1 MRLTHLKL
9 AGFKSFPEPTHIHIP
24 GQLVGVVGPNGCGKS
39 NIIDAV
45 RWVLGESQAKQLRGE
60 TMQDVIFNGTADRHP
75 LGRASVELV
84 FDNSLGRAPGQWSN
98 YAEIS
103 VKRVLER
110 NGDSAYYIN
119 NSHVRRRDVT
129 DIFMGTGLGPRAYA
143 IIEQGMISRIVESKP
158 EELRVFLEEAAGIS
172 RYKERRRETELRLG
186 DARDNLKRV
195 EDIRSELGGQIEHLG
210 AQAEQAKQYIALQTE
225 LRTTQNLLWLIKKR
239 DAGNLRERALRDL
252 EKINNEIEAE
262 TANLRGAET
271 RLEET
276 RQGHYTASDAVHAAQ
291 GLLYETNAEVAR
303 LENQL
308 QYLRDSRKRLEQ
320 QLAQVSEQLQTLETE
335 RETAAKD
342 TIHWQGQLT
351 QGGERLSMRD
361 QDAERELAAL
371 PQAEQHHRAATETLT
386 EIKAKLAQSDQAKSL
401 AETHRVHS
409 QRILQQLQT
418 RRENLSE
425 EQRGLLMPD
434 AAVLTQ
440 LVATVAAVSQ
450 ELSGLQ
456 QSLAGQQAL
465 TPHSEQALLQASQD
479 AEDSQG
485 AVTRIEAQ
493 VQALEKLQVQ
503 QHRDE
508 KVQQFL
514 SAHGLQGQA
523 KLWQSVQVEPGWEA
537 ALESVMG
544 MRLNG
549 IRVSDMDGASRLD
562 PPPPPGV
569 TLFAAETDV
578 IAAAPAIVPWTPLA
592 QRIVRAEPEVAG
604 VLADCLDQVYVV
616 DSWQDALAL
625 RHRLPAGAVFASREG
640 HLISRHSVSFFAPQ
654 AEMHGLIARA
664 REIVGLKLE
673 LSKLQQTLAE
683 KREALAAAEHEH
695 RENREQISMLQ
706 SQLSER
712 QATQHGNELERLRL
726 SQQSE
731 QVSHRRD
738 QIERELGEISVQTDQ
753 ETVARDESVRELEQH
768 EGQLAAHRSSLE
780 GCEAALRAAATE
792 LNERRAAAQA
802 AERAVQEARFFER
815 SCREKLQALVTS
827 AQTLARRIEELSQSR
842 KSIETDI
849 AGLVEESL
857 LTTLQ
862 GVLGLRTSRENE
874 LSARRESLEAITQSL
889 TGIDQERLTAEQK
902 ISPLKDKINDLRLKE
917 QEARLSEE
925 NAAEQLLANGGVEAE
940 LLPLV
945 EKGMRSNALSGEI
958 TRINGEIEAL
968 GAVNLAAL
976 SELETA
982 RQRKDHLDSQSQDLN
997 EAVETLES
1005 AIHRIDR
1012 ETRERLQG
1020 TFDQVNQNF
1029 STLFP
1034 SLFGGGMARIE
1045 LTGVEILDAGLT
1057 VIAQPPG
1064 KKTSSIHL
1072 LSGGEKALT
1081 AVALVFAL
1089 FRLNPAPFCLLD
1101 EVDAPLDDSNTERFC
1116 ELVKKMSEDT
1126 QFLFISHNKIT
1137 MEMAN
1142 QLIGITMQESGVS
1155 RVVDVDIEQAMRIT
1169 EEAAA

>member
-1 MRLTHLKL
+1 M
-9 AGFKSFPEPTHIHIP
+9 P

-45 RWVLGESQAKQLRGE
+45 RWVLGESQAKHLRGE
-60 TMQDVIFNGTADRHP
+60 TMQDVIFNGTADRQP
-75 LGRASVELV
+75 MGRASVELV

-119 NSHVRRRDVT
+119 NTHVRRRDVT

-143 IIEQGMISRIVESKP
+143 IIEQGMISRIIESKP

-172 RYKERRRETELRLG
+172 KYKERRRETELRLG

-195 EDIRSELGGQIEHLG
+195 EDIRSELGGQIERLV
-210 AQAEQAKQYIALQTE
+210 AQAEQATHYNALQTE

-239 DAGNLRERALRDL
+239 DAGNLRDRALRDI

-262 TANLRGAET
+262 TANLRSAET
-271 RLEET
+271 KLEET
-276 RQGHYTASDAVHAAQ
+276 RQGHYAASDAVHAAQ
-291 GLLYETNAEVAR
+291 GRLYEVNAEVAR

-320 QLAQVSEQLQTLETE
+320 QLAQVAEQLQTLETE
-335 RETAAKD
+335 RETVARD

-351 QGGERLSMRD
+351 QGGEQLALRE
-361 QDAERELAAL
+361 QDSEREHAAL
-371 PQAEQHHRAATETLT
+371 PRAEQNHRAATEALA
-386 EIKAKLAQSDQAKSL
+386 EIKAALAQTEQAKSL
-401 AETHRVHS
+401 AETHCAHS
-409 QRILQQLQT
+409 QRILQQFQV

-434 AAVLTQ
+434 VAALAQLTQ
-440 LVATVAAVSQ
+440 TVAGLSQ

-456 QSLAGQQAL
+456 QNLAEQQAL
-465 TPHSEQALLQASQD
+465 TPRFEQALLRASQD
-479 AEDSQG
+479 AEDGHG
-485 AVTRIEAQ
+485 AVTHVEAQ
-493 VQALEKLQVQ
+493 IQALEKLQVQ

-508 KVQQFL
+508 KVQQFF

-523 KLWQSVQVEPGWEA
+523 KLWESVQVEPGWED

-549 IRVSDMDGASRLD
+549 IKLNDMDGAARLD

-569 TLFAAETDV
+569 TLFAAGTDV
-578 IAAAPAIVPWTPLA
+578 VPTSASAPWAPLS
-592 QRIVRAEPEVAG
+592 QHIIRAEPDLAG
-604 VLADCLDQVYVV
+604 VLADWLDQVYAV
-616 DSWQDALAL
+616 DSWQEALSL
-625 RHRLPAGAVFASREG
+625 RHRLPTGAVFASREG

-664 REIVGLKLE
+664 REIVGLKVE
-673 LSKLQQTLAE
+673 LIKLQQTLAE
-683 KREALAAAEHEH
+683 KREALAVAEREH
-695 RENREQISMLQ
+695 KENRQEIALLQ
-706 SQLSER
+706 SKLSER
-712 QATQHGNELERLRL
+712 QATQYAHELERVRL

-731 QVSHRRD
+731 RVSHRRG
-738 QIERELGEISVQTDQ
+738 QIERELSEIAAQAEQ
-753 ETVARDESVRELEQH
+753 ETSVRDESIRELRQH
-768 EGQLAAHRSSLE
+768 EAQLQVHHTSLASR
-780 GCEAALRAAATE
+780 EAALLTAATE
-792 LNERRAAAQA
+792 LNARRAAAQA
-802 AERAVQEARFFER
+802 AERAAQEARFFER
-815 SCREKLQALVTS
+815 SCREKLQALDTS
-827 AQTLARRIEELSQSR
+827 AQALARRIEELSQNR
-842 KSIETDI
+842 KAIETDI

-862 GVLGLRTSRENE
+862 GALELRTGRESE
-874 LSARRESLEAITQSL
+874 LTARRESLESISQRL
-889 TGIDQERLTAEQK
+889 TGIEQERLSAEQK
-902 ISPLKDKINDLRLKE
+902 ILPLKDKINDLRLKE

-925 NAAEQLLANGGVEAE
+925 NAAEQLLAHGGVEAE
-940 LLPLV
+940 LSPLV

-958 TRINGEIEAL
+958 TRLTSEIKAL

-982 RQRKDHLDSQSQDLN
+982 RQRKNHLDSQSQDLN

-1029 STLFP
+1029 SLLFP

-1045 LTGVEILDAGLT
+1045 LTGEEILDAGLT

-1081 AVALVFAL
+1081 AIALVFAL

-1101 EVDAPLDDSNTERFC
+1101 EVDAPLDDTNTERFC

-1137 MEMAN
+1137 MEMSN

-1169 EEAAA
+1169 EEAVA

>member
-1 MRLTHLKL
+1 M
-9 AGFKSFPEPTHIHIP
+9 P

-60 TMQDVIFNGTADRHP
+60 TMQDVIFNGTTDRQP

-110 NGDSAYYIN
+110 NGDSVYYIN
-119 NSHVRRRDVT
+119 NTHVRRRDVT

-143 IIEQGMISRIVESKP
+143 IIEQGMISRIIESKP

-172 RYKERRRETELRLG
+172 KYKERRRETELRLG

-195 EDIRSELGGQIEHLG
+195 EDIRAELGGQIERLV
-210 AQAEQAKQYIALQTE
+210 AQAEQANKYNALQTE

-239 DAGNLRERALRDL
+239 DAGNLRERALRDI
-252 EKINNEIEAE
+252 EKIHNEIEAE
-262 TANLRGAET
+262 TANLRSAET
-271 RLEET
+271 KLEET

-291 GLLYETNAEVAR
+291 GLLYEANAEVAR

-320 QLAQVSEQLQTLETE
+320 QLAQISEQLRTLEAERETTAQDTQHWQGQLRLGAEQLSVREQEVE
-335 RETAAKD
+335 RETAA
-342 TIHWQGQLT
+342 
-351 QGGERLSMRD
+351 
-361 QDAERELAAL
+361 L
-371 PQAEQHHRAATETLT
+371 PHADQHHRAASEALT
-386 EIKAKLAQSDQAKSL
+386 ESKAALAQAEQAKSL
-401 AETHRVHS
+401 AETHRAHS
-409 QRILQQLQT
+409 ERIMQQLQT
-418 RRENLSE
+418 RREHLSE
-425 EQRGLLMPD
+425 EQRSLLMPD
-434 AAVLTQ
+434 AAALAQ
-440 LVATVAAVSQ
+440 LVATVTELTQ
-450 ELSGLQ
+450 ELSVLH
-456 QSLAGQQAL
+456 QSLTEQQAL
-465 TPHSEQALLQASQD
+465 TPRSEQALLQASQG
-479 AEDSQG
+479 AEDGQG

-493 VQALEKLQVQ
+493 ISALEKLQVQ

-514 SAHGLQGQA
+514 TAHGLQGQA
-523 KLWQSVQVEPGWEA
+523 KLWESVQVEPGWED
-537 ALESVMG
+537 ALESVLG

-549 IRVSDMDGASRLD
+549 LKLNDMDGAARLD
-562 PPPPPGV
+562 PAPPPGV
-569 TLFAAETDV
+569 TLFAVAAEGTHPLPD
-578 IAAAPAIVPWTPLA
+578 IVPWTPLA
-592 QRIVRAEPEVAG
+592 RRIVRAEPDVAG
-604 VLADCLDQVYVV
+604 VLADWLDQVFAI
-616 DSWQDALAL
+616 DSWQEALAL
-625 RHRLPAGAVFASREG
+625 RHRLPAGALFASREG
-640 HLISRHSVSFFAPQ
+640 HLISHHTVSFFAPQ

-664 REIVGLKLE
+664 REIVGLKVE
-673 LSKLQQTLAE
+673 LGKLQQSLAE
-683 KREALAAAEHEH
+683 KREALAAAEREH
-695 RENREQISMLQ
+695 KDNRAQIALLQ

-712 QATQHGNELERLRL
+712 QSRQHAHELERLRL

-731 QVSHRRD
+731 RVGHRRD
-738 QIERELGEISVQTDQ
+738 QIERELAEIAVQAEQ
-753 ETVARDESVRELEQH
+753 ETAARDESLRELRQH
-768 EGQLAAHRSSLE
+768 AAQWDTRRNSLDE
-780 GCEAALRAAATE
+780 HAAALLTATAQ
-792 LNERRAAAQA
+792 LTERRAATQA
-802 AERAVQEARFFER
+802 AERALQEARFFER
-815 SCREKLQALVTS
+815 SCREKLQALETS
-827 AQTLARRIEELSQSR
+827 SQTLARRIEELSQNR
-842 KSIETDI
+842 RAIEADI
-849 AGLVEESL
+849 AGLIEESL

-862 GVLGLRTSRENE
+862 GALQLRTGRESE
-874 LSARRESLEAITQSL
+874 LTVRRESLESITQSL
-889 TGIDQERLTAEQK
+889 SGIEQERLAAEQK
-902 ISPLKDKINDLRLKE
+902 ILPLKDKINDLRLKE

-940 LLPLV
+940 LLPLA

-958 TRINGEIEAL
+958 TRINSDIEAL

-982 RQRKDHLDSQSQDLN
+982 QQRKNHLDSQSADLN

-1012 ETRERLQG
+1012 ETRARLQG

-1034 SLFGGGMARIE
+1034 TLFGGGMARIE
-1045 LTGVEILDAGLT
+1045 LSGEEILDAGLT

-1081 AVALVFAL
+1081 AMALVFAL

-1101 EVDAPLDDSNTERFC
+1101 EVDAPLDDTNTERFC

-1155 RVVDVDIEQAMRIT
+1155 RVVDVDMEQAMRIT
-1169 EEAAA
+1169 EEAVA

>member
-1 MRLTHLKL
+1 M
-9 AGFKSFPEPTHIHIP
+9 P

-60 TMQDVIFNGTADRHP
+60 TMQDVIFNGTSNRQA
-75 LGRASVELV
+75 LSRASVELV
-84 FDNSLGRAPGQWSN
+84 FDNSLGRAPGQWSS

-110 NGDSAYYIN
+110 NGDSSYYIN
-119 NSHVRRRDVT
+119 NTHVRRRDVT

-143 IIEQGMISRIVESKP
+143 IIEQGMISRIIESKP

-195 EDIRSELGGQIEHLG
+195 EDIRSEMGGQIERLVV
-210 AQAEQAKQYIALQTE
+210 QAEQAKHYNALQTE
-225 LRTTQNLLWLIKKR
+225 LRNSQNLLWLIKKR
-239 DAGNLRERALRDL
+239 DAGNLRERALRDI
-252 EKINNEIEAE
+252 EKINTEIEAE
-262 TANLRGAET
+262 TANLRSAEA
-271 RLEET
+271 RIEEM
-276 RQGHYTASDAVHAAQ
+276 RQGHYSASDAVNLAQ
-291 GLLYETNAEVAR
+291 GSLYEANAEVAR

-308 QYLRDSRKRLEQ
+308 QYLRDSRKRLES
-320 QLAQVSEQLQTLETE
+320 QLAQVSEQLQTLTTE
-335 RETAAKD
+335 REAAARD
-342 TIHWQGQLT
+342 SVHWQGQLT
-351 QGGERLSMRD
+351 QGGEQLAVRE
-361 QDAERELAAL
+361 QDASREQGAL
-371 PQAEQHHRAATETLT
+371 PQTEQDHRAASQALA
-386 EIKAKLAQSDQAKSL
+386 EIKTALAQTEQAKRL
-401 AETHRVHS
+401 AQTHREHAE
-409 QRILQQLQT
+409 RILQQLHA
-418 RRENLSE
+418 RRATLSA
-425 EQRGLLMPD
+425 EQGALVMPD
-434 AAVLTQ
+434 MAALAH
-440 LVATVAAVSQ
+440 LVAMVAGIGQ

-456 QSLAGQQAL
+456 QSLAAQQEL
-465 TPHSEQALLQASQD
+465 TPRSEQALLQASGD

-485 AVTRIEAQ
+485 ALTRVEAQ
-493 VQALEKLQVQ
+493 IQALENLQKQ

-514 SAHGLQGQA
+514 TAHDLQSQT
-523 KLWQSVQVEPGWEA
+523 KLWEAVQVEPGWED

-549 IRVSDMDGASRLD
+549 VRVGDMDAATHLN
-562 PPPPPGV
+562 PAPPPGI
-569 TLFAAETDV
+569 TLFGAATDS
-578 IAAAPAIVPWTPLA
+578 IATLAANPSWTPLS
-592 QRIVRAEPEVAG
+592 QRIVRAEPHVAG
-604 VLADCLDQVYVV
+604 VLADWLAEVYVV
-616 DSWQDALAL
+616 DSWQQALAL
-625 RHRLPAGAVFASREG
+625 RHGLTGGALFVSREG
-640 HLISRHSVSFFAPQ
+640 HIITRHSVSFFAPQ

-664 REIVGLKLE
+664 REIVGLKVE
-673 LSKLQQTLAE
+673 QSKLQQVLAERRETLANSE
-683 KREALAAAEHEH
+683 RQH
-695 RENREQISMLQ
+695 RDNREQIAAFQ
-706 SQLSER
+706 QQLSER
-712 QATQHGNELERLRL
+712 QAAQHTQEIERLRL

-731 QVSHRRD
+731 RVSHRRD
-738 QIERELGEISVQTDQ
+738 QIERELHEIAQQTQ
-753 ETVARDESVRELEQH
+753 AESATRDTRMAELAQH
-768 EGQLAAHRSSLE
+768 EAQFTAQQSQLQQR
-780 GCEAALRAAATE
+780 EAALRSAETA
-792 LNERRAAAQA
+792 LNQRREAMRA
-802 AERAVQEARFFER
+802 AERALQEAKFFER
-815 SCREKLQALVTS
+815 SCREKIQALETATQS
-827 AQTLARRIEELSQSR
+827 LARRSDELNQNR
-842 KSIETDI
+842 TAIETDI
-849 AGLVEESL
+849 AGLVEATL

-862 GVLGLRTSRENE
+862 SALGLRTGRESE
-874 LSARRESLEAITQSL
+874 LTARRESLESITQNL
-889 TGIDQERLTAEQK
+889 TGVEQERLTAEQK
-902 ISPLKDKINDLRLKE
+902 IAPLKDKIIDLRLKE

-925 NAAEQLLANGGVEAE
+925 NAAEQLVANGCVEAD
-940 LLPLV
+940 LLPLL

-958 TRINGEIEAL
+958 VRINGEIETL

-982 RQRKDHLDSQSQDLN
+982 RERKDHLDSQSQDLN

-1012 ETRERLQG
+1012 ETRERLKG
-1020 TFDQVNQNF
+1020 TFDQVNENF

-1034 SLFGGGMARIE
+1034 TLFGGGTARIE
-1045 LTGVEILDAGLT
+1045 LTGEEILDAGLT

-1081 AVALVFAL
+1081 AMSLVFAL

-1101 EVDAPLDDSNTERFC
+1101 EVDAPLDDTNTERFC

-1155 RVVDVDIEQAMRIT
+1155 RVVDVDIEQAIRIT
-1169 EEAAA
+1169 EDVAA

>member
-1 MRLTHLKL
+1 M
-9 AGFKSFPEPTHIHIP
+9 P

-45 RWVLGESQAKQLRGE
+45 RWVLGESQARHLRGE
-60 TMQDVIFNGTADRHP
+60 TMQDVIFNGTADRQP
-75 LGRASVELV
+75 MGRASVELV

-119 NSHVRRRDVT
+119 NTHVRRRDVT

-143 IIEQGMISRIVESKP
+143 IIEQGMISRIIESKP

-172 RYKERRRETELRLG
+172 KYKERRRETELRLG

-195 EDIRSELGGQIEHLG
+195 EDIRSELSGQIERLV
-210 AQAEQAKQYIALQTE
+210 AQAEQATRYNAMQTE
-225 LRTTQNLLWLIKKR
+225 LRITQNLLWLIKKR
-239 DAGNLRERALRDL
+239 DAGNLRERALRDS
-252 EKINNEIEAE
+252 EKLNNEIEAE
-262 TANLRGAET
+262 TAKLRSAET
-271 RLEET
+271 NREET
-276 RQGHYTASDAVHAAQ
+276 RQGHYAASDAVHAAQ
-291 GLLYETNAEVAR
+291 GLLYEVNAEIAR

-320 QLAQVSEQLQTLETE
+320 QLAQVAEQLQTLEIE
-335 RETAAKD
+335 RETAARD
-342 TIHWQGQLT
+342 TVHWQGQLI
-351 QGGERLSMRD
+351 QAGQQLGLCD
-361 QDAERELAAL
+361 QDTEREHGAL
-371 PQAEQHHRAATETLT
+371 PQAEQNHRAATEALAA
-386 EIKAKLAQSDQAKSL
+386 IKAALAQTEQAKSL
-401 AETHRVHS
+401 AETHRAHS
-409 QRILQQLQT
+409 QRILQQFQV

-425 EQRGLLMPD
+425 EQRNLLMPD
-434 AAVLTQ
+434 VAILAQ
-440 LVATVAAVSQ
+440 LIETVAGLGQ

-456 QSLAGQQAL
+456 QNLAGQQAL
-465 TPHSEQALLQASQD
+465 TPRSEQALLRASQD
-479 AEDSQG
+479 AEESHG
-485 AVTRIEAQ
+485 AVTHVEAQ
-493 VQALEKLQVQ
+493 IQALEKLQVQ

-523 KLWQSVQVEPGWEA
+523 KLWESMQVEPGWED

-549 IRVSDMDGASRLD
+549 IKLNDMDGAARLD

-569 TLFAAETDV
+569 TLFAAGTDAV
-578 IAAAPAIVPWTPLA
+578 PASTASVAWTPLA
-592 QRIVRAEPEVAG
+592 QRIIRAEPDVAG
-604 VLADCLDQVYVV
+604 VLADWLAHIYAV
-616 DSWQDALAL
+616 DSWQEALVL
-625 RHRLPAGAVFASREG
+625 RDRLPAGMVFVSREG
-640 HLISRHSVSFFAPQ
+640 HLISRYSISFFAPQ

-664 REIVGLKLE
+664 REIVGLKIE
-673 LSKLQQTLAE
+673 LNKLQQTLAE
-683 KREALAAAEHEH
+683 KREALAVAEREH
-695 RENREQISMLQ
+695 KQNRQEITLLQ

-712 QATQHGNELERLRL
+712 QATQHAHELERVRL

-731 QVSHRRD
+731 RVSHRRD
-738 QIERELGEISVQTDQ
+738 QIERELAEIAAQAEQ
-753 ETVARDESVRELEQH
+753 ETAVRDESARELEQH
-768 EGQLAAHRSSLE
+768 ESQLQAHHASLADS
-780 GCEAALRAAATE
+780 EAVLLTAATE
-792 LNERRAAAQA
+792 LNTRRAAVQA
-802 AERAVQEARFFER
+802 AERAAQEARFFER
-815 SCREKLQALVTS
+815 SCREKLQALDTS
-827 AQTLARRIEELSQSR
+827 AQALARRIEELSQNR
-842 KSIETDI
+842 KAIETDI

-862 GVLGLRTSRENE
+862 GALELRTGRESE
-874 LSARRESLEAITQSL
+874 LTARRESLESISQSL
-889 TGIDQERLTAEQK
+889 TAIEQERLSAEQK
-902 ISPLKDKINDLRLKE
+902 ISPLKDKITDLRLKE

-940 LLPLV
+940 LLPMV
-945 EKGMRSNALSGEI
+945 EKNMRPNTLGGEI

-997 EAVETLES
+997 EAVETLQS

-1020 TFDQVNQNF
+1020 TFDQVNRNF

-1034 SLFGGGMARIE
+1034 SLFGGGTARIE
-1045 LTGVEILDAGLT
+1045 LTGEEILDAGLT
-1057 VIAQPPG
+1057 VVAQPPG

-1081 AVALVFAL
+1081 AIALVFAL

-1101 EVDAPLDDSNTERFC
+1101 EVDAPLDDTNTERFC

-1137 MEMAN
+1137 MEMSN

-1169 EEAAA
+1169 EEAVA

>member
-1 MRLTHLKL
+1 M
-9 AGFKSFPEPTHIHIP
+9 P

-60 TMQDVIFNGTADRHP
+60 TMQDVIFNGTSSRQP
-75 LGRASVELV
+75 LSRASVELV

-110 NGDSAYYIN
+110 NGESAYYIN
-119 NSHVRRRDVT
+119 NTHVRRRDIT

-143 IIEQGMISRIVESKP
+143 IIEQGMISRIIESKP

-172 RYKERRRETELRLG
+172 KYKERRRETELRLG

-195 EDIRSELGGQIEHLG
+195 EDIRSELGAQIEKLIT
-210 AQAEQAKQYIALQTE
+210 QAEQAQRYNGLQTE
-225 LRTTQNLLWLIKKR
+225 LRNTQNLLLMIKKR
-239 DAGNLRERALRDL
+239 DAGSARERALRDI
-252 EKINNEIEAE
+252 EKLNTEIEAE
-262 TANLRGAET
+262 TANLRAAEA
-271 RLEET
+271 RIEEM
-276 RQGHYTASDAVHAAQ
+276 RQGHYSASDAVNAAQ
-291 GLLYETNAEVAR
+291 GFLYEANAEVAR

-308 QYLRDSRKRLEQ
+308 QYLRDSRKRLEA
-320 QLAQVSEQLQTLETE
+320 QLAQVNEQTQALTLEQEKAARDTVHWQSQLQQGSEQLSVREHDAKREHDAFPETE
-335 RETAAKD
+335 RSHKAAN
-342 TIHWQGQLT
+342 
-351 QGGERLSMRD
+351 
-361 QDAERELAAL
+361 DALAAIKTL
-371 PQAEQHHRAATETLT
+371 LGQTEQSKR
-386 EIKAKLAQSDQAKSL
+386 LAQ
-401 AETHRVHS
+401 THREHAE
-409 QRILQQLQT
+409 RILQQLHA
-418 RRENLSE
+418 RRETLNG
-425 EQRGLLMPD
+425 EQSALVMPD
-434 AAVLTQ
+434 MAALAH
-440 LVATVAAVSQ
+440 LVATVAGLGQ

-456 QSLAGQQAL
+456 QSLAAQQELA
-465 TPHSEQALLQASQD
+465 PRSEQALLQANQD

-485 AVTRIEAQ
+485 AFTRVEAQ
-493 VQALEKLQVQ
+493 IQALEKLQQQ

-508 KVQQFL
+508 KVQQFFA
-514 SAHGLQGQA
+514 AHNLHSQV
-523 KLWQSVQVEPGWEA
+523 KLWESVQVEPGWED

-549 IRVSDMDGASRLD
+549 IRVDDLDGAARLD

-569 TLFAAETDV
+569 TLFAAASDAIE
-578 IAAAPAIVPWTPLA
+578 ANAPIVPWTPLA
-592 QRIVRAEPEVAG
+592 QRIVRAEPQVAG
-604 VLADCLDQVYVV
+604 VLADWLAEVYVV
-616 DSWQDALAL
+616 DNWQEASAS
-625 RHRLPAGAVFASREG
+625 RNRLTNGAVFVSREG
-640 HLISRHSVSFFAPQ
+640 HLVTRHTVSFFAPQ

-664 REIVGLKLE
+664 REIVGLKVE
-673 LSKLQQTLAE
+673 QSKLQQWLTERREVASNAE
-683 KREALAAAEHEH
+683 RQH
-695 RENREQISMLQ
+695 RDNREQIAAIQ
-706 SQLSER
+706 QQLGDR
-712 QATQHGNELERLRL
+712 QAAQHAQEIERLRL
-726 SQQSE
+726 TQQSE
-731 QVSHRRD
+731 RVNHRRE
-738 QIERELGEISVQTDQ
+738 QIERELSEIAQQVEGETTTRDASVH
-753 ETVARDESVRELEQH
+753 ELEQH
-768 EGQLAAHRSSLE
+768 DRQFAEQQNQLQQR
-780 GCEAALRAAATE
+780 EAALRSADGA
-792 LNERRAAAQA
+792 LNQRRAAVQA
-802 AERAVQEARFFER
+802 AERALQEAKFFER
-815 SCREKLQALVTS
+815 SCREKIQALQS
-827 AQTLARRIEELSQSR
+827 ATQSLAKRSEELNQNRTSV
-842 KSIETDI
+842 ETDI
-849 AGLVEESL
+849 AALVEESL

-862 GVLGLRTSRENE
+862 RALGFRTSRESD
-874 LSARRESLEAITQSL
+874 LTGRREALESITQNL
-889 TGIDQERLTAEQK
+889 TGVEHQRLTAEQK

-917 QEARLSEE
+917 QEARINEE
-925 NAAEQLLANGGVEAE
+925 AATEQMVANGCIEAD
-940 LLPLV
+940 LLPLL
-945 EKGMRSNALSGEI
+945 EKGMRANALTTDI

-997 EAVETLES
+997 DAVDTLES

-1020 TFDQVNQNF
+1020 TFDQVNENF

-1034 SLFGGGMARIE
+1034 TLFGGGMARIE
-1045 LTGVEILDAGLT
+1045 LTGEEILDAGLS

-1081 AVALVFAL
+1081 AMSLVFAL

-1101 EVDAPLDDSNTERFC
+1101 EVDAPLDDTNTERFC

-1137 MEMAN
+1137 MEMAH

-1169 EEAAA
+1169 EDVAA